1 MKRFIGNL
9 VTMTSTLILFVNRE
23 TVTRHGLW
31 DQIRVDHGK
40 KFNLTLFIHSKLRHH
55 FGPRHVTA
63 YYQTPSTQVNKQ
75 LFQKY

>member
-1 MKRFIGNL
+1 MKGFIGNL

-40 KFNLTLFIHSKLRHH
+40 KFYLTLFIHSKLRHH
-55 FGPRHVTA
+55 FGPRHVTG
-63 YYQTPSTQVNKQ
+63 YYQIPSTQVNK
-75 LFQKY
+75 